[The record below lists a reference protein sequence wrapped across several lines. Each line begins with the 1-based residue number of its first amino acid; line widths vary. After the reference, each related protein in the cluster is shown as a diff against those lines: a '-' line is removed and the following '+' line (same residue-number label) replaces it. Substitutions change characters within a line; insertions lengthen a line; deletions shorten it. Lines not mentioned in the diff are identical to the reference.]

1 MNATPADSSAAI
13 ANQKRFVKL
22 VRKRL
27 ERFVT
32 LLTKVLVSN
41 DPEAIHD
48 LRVSSRRMQQ
58 ALRVIV
64 PTPKP
69 SKSKKVIRVLR
80 QVRRALG
87 PCRNLDVNIALI
99 KEKRKH
105 AGATL
110 VQQAWE
116 AVQTDLDERR
126 APALKRA
133 RPIIAQHDVFAFI
146 ARTKSLIKG
155 AGDRD
160 TDPVE
165 ILDRAAAQ
173 SMNGWENAFTS
184 AYEHRDE
191 IHLHEF
197 RIESK
202 RLRYRAELL
211 ADLGQAKAKPLV
223 AALKELQTML
233 GDWHD
238 RCVLLHHVAE
248 FIGRPNFLASHPDMS
263 RALLAEIEKEKL
275 RNDTTIDQLLQ
286 NGAKV
291 RESFARWNTAAG
303 ERKETT
309 AS

>member
-1 MNATPADSSAAI
+1 MNAPAADSGAAI

-27 ERFVT
+27 ERFAT
-32 LLTKVLVSN
+32 LLPKLLVSG
-41 DPEAIHD
+41 DPETVHD
-48 LRVSSRRMQQ
+48 LRVASRRMQQ

-64 PTPKP
+64 PRPKP
-69 SKSKKVIRVLR
+69 PKSKKVTRVLR
-80 QVRRALG
+80 QVRQALG

-126 APALKRA
+126 GPAIKRA

-155 AGDRD
+155 ADRD

-165 ILDRAAAQ
+165 ILDKAAAQ
-173 SMNGWENAFTS
+173 SMNAWEDAFTT

-191 IHLHEF
+191 THLHEF
-197 RIESK
+197 RIASK

-211 ADLGQAKAKPLV
+211 AELGQSKAKLLV
-223 AALKELQTML
+223 AALKELQTLL

-275 RNDTTIDQLLQ
+275 RNDNTIDQLLQ

-291 RESFARWNTAAG
+291 RESFARWKTVADEA
-303 ERKETT
+303 KEIS

>member
-1 MNATPADSSAAI
+1 MNATAADSGAAF
-13 ANQKRFVKL
+13 ANQNRFVKL

-32 LLTKVLVSN
+32 LLPKVLVS
-41 DPEAIHD
+41 DDAEAIHD
-48 LRVSSRRMQQ
+48 LRVSSRRLQQ
-58 ALRVIV
+58 ALRIILSTAN
-64 PTPKP
+64 PP
-69 SKSKKVIRVLR
+69 KSKKVIRVLR
-80 QVRRALG
+80 QVRQALG

-110 VQQAWE
+110 VQHAWE

-126 APALKRA
+126 SSAIKRA

-155 AGDRD
+155 ADRD
-160 TDPVE
+160 SDPVE
-165 ILDRAAAQ
+165 ILDQAAAQ
-173 SMNGWENAFTS
+173 SMKTWEDAFTS
-184 AYEHRDE
+184 AYEQRDE
-191 IHLHEF
+191 THLHEF
-197 RIESK
+197 RIASK

-211 ADLGQAKAKPLV
+211 ADLGQNKAKPLV
-223 AALKELQTML
+223 TALKELQTML

-238 RCVLLHHVAE
+238 RWVLLHHLAE
-248 FIGRPNFLASHPDMS
+248 FICRPNFLASHPDMS

-275 RNDTTIDQLLQ
+275 RNDNTIDQLLQ

-291 RESFARWNTAAG
+291 RESFARWNTAADEG
-303 ERKETT
+303 KETS
-309 AS
+309 AR